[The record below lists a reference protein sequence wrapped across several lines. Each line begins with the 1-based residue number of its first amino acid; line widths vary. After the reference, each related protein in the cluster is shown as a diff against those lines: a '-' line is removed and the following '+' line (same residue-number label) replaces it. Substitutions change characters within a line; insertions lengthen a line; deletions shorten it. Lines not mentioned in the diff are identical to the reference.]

1 MPKYSVPMGDPL
13 DMLVEECAEVIQEM
27 MKVRRFGMEG
37 TREWAMAGNDP
48 PRKRLIQEIGDVMTV
63 IDVLLAQGVI
73 TIEELTAARTK
84 KSHRLTELFG
94 FEQVFS
100 QPTT

>member
-37 TREWAMAGNDP
+37 TREWAVAGNDP
-48 PRKRLIQEIGDVMTV
+48 PRLRLIQEIGDVMTI
-63 IDVLLAQGVI
+63 IDVLLAKGFFTV
-73 TIEELTAARTK
+73 EELTEARAK
-84 KSHRLTELFG
+84 KSKRLTELFG
-94 FEQVFS
+94 FEQVF
-100 QPTT
+100 QHD